1 MIKLR
6 QLRIAP
12 KIRGFDTQKLS
23 QALKQYRAKTA
34 WGLDI
39 GGHALKAVKIIQT
52 SGGLLIEDLDIIE
65 YPALKPDINFFQSQ
79 HIKEAIQIF
88 LAKHHIAKTDNVL
101 VSIPGQF
108 VLSRFTTVPPVD
120 KKQLKDIV
128 SYEAKQ
134 QIPFDLKDIVWDY
147 QQLSEQ
153 VPATEGIEIGLFA
166 SKRGTLDHILSNIA
180 SLKPRLTALQVS
192 PLAISNL
199 ILFDQQVDGPVI
211 IINIETENTDIII
224 VDGLHLWLRSITLPT
239 VDADLVKE
247 IQRSMEYYRSLTKED
262 VHFKTILLM
271 GNRFKDRG
279 NVKFISDNF
288 TYEVKVLKTL
298 NNLKLSDKI
307 NPDFLNEN
315 LANLSVALGLAVQ
328 GLGLGRININLLP
341 PEQIKAAEISRKKPY
356 AIATLG
362 CLALLL
368 VTQYCGLHIQINHL
382 RDSNNYHQNVLQ
394 NIKELEKKYKS
405 AETLAQTSKSALDL
419 VSAIDSSRF
428 FWMEV
433 LDKLLSFMPNNVAIT
448 NISSS
453 WVNADALQTKS
464 TEKQTSKSNFPQAK
478 KTNEPTKPS
487 SSKKLLLM
495 GIKGESRE
503 PSMGFIEENILK
515 PIQTLTLFDQKVP
528 AFKNVEIVP
537 GSCRQVDRKN
547 GWEGCI
553 SFEIRWIVKS
563 QDEIQ
568 SETQSLMPGTVT
580 PAVKS

>member
-12 KIRGFDTQKLS
+12 KIRGFDTKKLS

-153 VPATEGIEIGLFA
+153 VPAAEGIEIGLFA
-166 SKRGTLDHILSNIA
+166 SKRATLDHILSDIA

-341 PEQIKAAEISRKKPY
+341 PEQIKAAEISKKKPY

-382 RDSNNYHQNVLQ
+382 RNSYNYHQNVLL

-405 AETLAQTSKSALDL
+405 AETLAQANKSVLDL
-419 VSAIDSSRF
+419 VSSIDSSRF
-428 FWMEV
+428 FWMEM
-433 LDKLLSFMPNNVAIT
+433 LDKLLSLIPSNMAIT
-448 NISSS
+448 SINSS
-453 WVNADALQTKS
+453 WISADTFQAKDM
-464 TEKQTSKSNFPQAK
+464 EKQAAKSNFFQVK
-478 KTNEPTKPS
+478 KTGEPTKSGS
-487 SSKKLLLM
+487 SRKLLLM
-495 GIKGESRE
+495 GIKGESSAPR
-503 PSMGFIEENILK
+503 MGFIEENVLK
-515 PIQTLTLFDQKVP
+515 PIQKLTLFDQRVP

-537 GSCRQVDRKN
+537 GSCRQVDREN
-547 GWEGCI
+547 GGERCI
-553 SFEIRWIVKS
+553 SFEIRWIVKL

-568 SETQSLMPGTVT
+568 SETQSLMLGTAT
-580 PAVKS
+580 QAVKS

>member
-88 LAKHHIAKTDNVL
+88 LAKHHIAKTDHVL

-120 KKQLKDIV
+120 KKQLKDVV

-153 VPATEGIEIGLFA
+153 VPATEGVEIGLFA
-166 SKRGTLDHILSNIA
+166 SKRTTLDQILTNIV
-180 SLKPRLTALQVS
+180 SLKPGLTALQVS

-199 ILFDQQVDGPVI
+199 IFFDRQVDGPSI
-211 IINIETENTDIII
+211 IINTEAENTDIVII
-224 VDGLHLWLRSITLPT
+224 DGLHLWLRSITLSA

-247 IQRSMEYYRSLTKED
+247 IQRSMEYYKSLTKEE
-262 VHFKTILLM
+262 VNFKDILLI
-271 GNRFKDRG
+271 GNKFKDTN
-279 NVKFISDNF
+279 NVKFIADNF
-288 TYEVKVLKTL
+288 TYTVKVLKTL

-307 NPDFLNEN
+307 NPDFLSEN
-315 LANLSVALGLAVQ
+315 LVNMGVALGLALQ
-328 GLGLGRININLLP
+328 GLGAGRININLLP
-341 PEQIKAAEISRKKPY
+341 LEQIKAAEISRKKPY
-356 AIATLG
+356 AMATLC
-362 CLALLL
+362 CLALIL
-368 VTQYCGLHIQINHL
+368 VVQYIGLHIRINRL
-382 RDSNNYHQNVLQ
+382 RDSNNHHQNVLQ
-394 NIKELEKKYKS
+394 SIKELEKKYKS
-405 AETLAQTSKSALDL
+405 AETLAQTNKSALDL
-419 VSAIDSSRF
+419 VSSIDSSRF

-433 LDKLLSFMPNNVAIT
+433 LDKLLSLIPHHVAIT
-448 NISSS
+448 SINSS
-453 WVNADALQTKS
+453 WISADALQAKDV
-464 TEKQTSKSNFPQAK
+464 EKRTTKSNFFQVKKASEPAK
-478 KTNEPTKPS
+478 PG
-487 SSKKLLLM
+487 SSKKLLFM
-495 GIKGESRE
+495 GIKGESSE
-503 PSMGFIEENILK
+503 PRMGFIEENVLK
-515 PIQTLTLFDQKVP
+515 PIQELVLFDQKVP
-528 AFKNVEIVP
+528 AFKNVEIAP
-537 GSCRQVDRKN
+537 GSCRQTDRKD
-547 GWEGCI
+547 GREGCI

-568 SETQSLMPGTVT
+568 SETQSLIPGTST
-580 PAVKS
+580 ASVKS

>member
-39 GGHALKAVKIIQT
+39 GGHALKAVRITQT

-88 LAKHHIAKTDNVL
+88 LAKHPIAKTDNVL

-153 VPATEGIEIGLFA
+153 VPAAEGIEIGLFA
-166 SKRGTLDHILSNIA
+166 SKRATLDHILSDIA

-239 VDADLVKE
+239 VDAELVKE

-315 LANLSVALGLAVQ
+315 LANLSVALGLVVQ

-341 PEQIKAAEISRKKPY
+341 PEQIKAAEISKKKPY

-382 RDSNNYHQNVLQ
+382 RNSYDYHQKVLL
-394 NIKELEKKYKS
+394 NIKELEKKYKN
-405 AETLAQTSKSALDL
+405 AETLAQTNKSALDL
-419 VSAIDSSRF
+419 VSSIDSSRF

-433 LDKLLSFMPNNVAIT
+433 LDKLLSLIPGKMAIT
-448 NISSS
+448 SINSS
-453 WVNADALQTKS
+453 WISTDTFQTKDR
-464 TEKQTSKSNFPQAK
+464 EKQADKSNFFQAK
-478 KTNEPTKPS
+478 KTGEPTKSGS
-487 SSKKLLLM
+487 SRKLLLM
-495 GIKGESRE
+495 GIKGESSE
-503 PSMGFIEENILK
+503 PRMGFIEENVLK
-515 PIQTLTLFDQKVP
+515 PIKKLTLFDQRVP

-537 GSCRQVDRKN
+537 GSCRQVDREN
-547 GWEGCI
+547 GGEGCI

>member
-52 SGGLLIEDLDIIE
+52 SDGLLIEDFDIIE

-88 LAKHHIAKTDNVL
+88 LAKHHITKTDNVL

-153 VPATEGIEIGLFA
+153 VPAAEGIEIGLFA
-166 SKRGTLDHILSNIA
+166 SKRTTLDHILSDIA

-199 ILFDQQVDGPVI
+199 ILFDRQVDGPVI

-239 VDADLVKE
+239 IDADLVKE
-247 IQRSMEYYRSLTKED
+247 IQRSMEYYRSLTKEE

-271 GNRFKDRG
+271 GNRFKEPG

-341 PEQIKAAEISRKKPY
+341 PEQIKAAEISKKKPY
-356 AIATLG
+356 AVATLG
-362 CLALLL
+362 CLAMLL
-368 VTQYCGLHIQINHL
+368 VIQYCGLHIQINHL
-382 RDSNNYHQNVLQ
+382 RNSYNYHQNVLL

-405 AETLAQTSKSALDL
+405 AETLAQANKSALDL
-419 VSAIDSSRF
+419 VSSIDYSRF
-428 FWMEV
+428 FWMEA
-433 LDKLLSFMPNNVAIT
+433 LDKLLFLIPGNIAIT
-448 NISSS
+448 SINSS
-453 WVNADALQTKS
+453 WISADTFQAKNM
-464 TEKQTSKSNFPQAK
+464 EKQAKSNFFQAK
-478 KTNEPTKPS
+478 KTGEPKKSGS
-487 SSKKLLLM
+487 SGKLLLM
-495 GIKGESRE
+495 GIKGESSE
-503 PSMGFIEENILK
+503 PRMGFIEENVLK
-515 PIQTLTLFDQKVP
+515 PIQKLTLFDQRVP

-537 GSCRQVDRKN
+537 GSCRQVDLKN
-547 GWEGCI
+547 GGEGCI

-568 SETQSLMPGTVT
+568 SETQALIPGTST
-580 PAVKS
+580 QAVKS

>member
-1 MIKLR
+1 MIKFR

-39 GGHALKAVKIIQT
+39 GGQALKAVKITQT
-52 SGGLLIEDLDIIE
+52 SGGLLIEDMDILE
-65 YPALKPDINFFQSQ
+65 YPALKPDVNFLQSTY
-79 HIKEAIQIF
+79 IKEAIQAF
-88 LAKHHIAKTDNVL
+88 LAKHHITKTDNVL

-120 KKQLKDIV
+120 KKQLKDIAT
-128 SYEAKQ
+128 YEAKQ

-192 PLAISNL
+192 PLAISNF
-199 ILFDQQVDGPVI
+199 IFFDRQVDGPAI
-211 IINIETENTDIII
+211 IINIETENTDIVIL
-224 VDGLHLWLRSITLPT
+224 DGLHLWLRSITLPT

-247 IQRSMEYYRSLTKED
+247 IQRSMEYYKSLTKEE
-262 VHFKTILLM
+262 VNFKNILLM
-271 GNRFKDRG
+271 GNRFKDPS

-315 LANLSVALGLAVQ
+315 LANLGVALGLALQ
-328 GLGLGRININLLP
+328 GLGAGRININLLP
-341 PEQIKAAEISRKKPY
+341 LEQIKAAEISRKKPY
-356 AIATLG
+356 AMATLC
-362 CLALLL
+362 CLALIL
-368 VTQYCGLHIQINHL
+368 VIQYIGLHIRINHL

-405 AETLAQTSKSALDL
+405 AETLAQTNKSALDL
-419 VSAIDSSRF
+419 VSSIDSSRF
-428 FWMEV
+428 LWMEA
-433 LDKLLSFMPNNVAIT
+433 LDKLLSFIPNNVAIT
-448 NISSS
+448 SINSS
-453 WVNADALQTKS
+453 WINADTLQTKS
-464 TEKQTSKSNFPQAK
+464 TEKQTSKSNFFQAK
-478 KTNEPTKPS
+478 KTSEPTKLS

-515 PIQTLTLFDQKVP
+515 PIQILTLFDQKVP

-537 GSCRQVDRKN
+537 GSCRQVDSKN
-547 GWEGCI
+547 SGEGCI

-568 SETQSLMPGTVT
+568 SETQSLIPGTST
-580 PAVKS
+580 PAIKS